1 MAFQDED
8 VYALTDKG
16 NAELKAAGTSL
27 SAAELQVLV
36 LIDGRSTLAQVAQ
49 NARGLAPAAVNE
61 IARKLF
67 GSALITSA
75 TEPTSDGLESGFF
88 SIAVPAG
95 FFSSS
100 AVQTDPEVD
109 QGVSTLK
116 QKGYYVRIAR
126 RPAATREV
134 KQGEQLTILVVDD
147 DLDMLKLLRSYIKM
161 EGFTVRT
168 AEKRDDIVGALRQPP
183 TPDLVLLDV
192 QLPDANGFDV
202 LAKMRLHPLLKS
214 VPVIML
220 TGSATR
226 DAGRRRAATGKVPTC
241 SFADRRWIVRIC
253 QTPCAVW
260 DIARGEEEVRWR
272 QARTSPSRPR
282 RSRSACSPRSCT
294 SRASRWLP
302 RGSRWSSWTSPARP
316 PCRARFPRAVCAAS

>member
-1 MAFQDED
+1 MAFQDQD

-16 NAELKAAGTSL
+16 NAELKASGTSL

-49 NARGLAPAAVNE
+49 NARGLAPGAVKE

-75 TEPTSDGLESGFF
+75 TESTSDGLESGFF

-100 AVQTDPEVD
+100 AAQADPEID
-109 QGVSTLK
+109 QGVSTLR

-126 RPAATREV
+126 RPAAAREL
-134 KQGEQLTILVVDD
+134 KQGEQLTILAVDD
-147 DLDMLKLLRSYIKM
+147 DPDLLKLLRTIIKM
-161 EGFTVRT
+161 EGFAVRT

-183 TPDLVLLDV
+183 MPDLVLLDV

-226 DAGRRRAATGKVPTC
+226 EAVLKGLQAGADGYVTKPFEPDQVIAAV
-241 SFADRRWIVRIC
+241 
-253 QTPCAVW
+253 
-260 DIARGEEEVRWR
+260 
-272 QARTSPSRPR
+272 
-282 RSRSACSPRSCT
+282 
-294 SRASRWLP
+294 
-302 RGSRWSSWTSPARP
+302 
-316 PCRARFPRAVCAAS
+316 RAVLGLPGKAGSKPDMWA

>member
-16 NAELKAAGTSL
+16 NDELKATGTSL

-36 LIDGRSTLAQVAQ
+36 LIDGSATLAQVAR
-49 NARGLAPAAVNE
+49 NARGLAPGAVNE

-67 GSALITSA
+67 GGALITSA

-95 FFSSS
+95 FFSSG
-100 AVQTDPEVD
+100 AAHADPEVD

-126 RPAATREV
+126 RPAAAREV
-134 KQGEQLTILVVDD
+134 KQGEQLTILAVDD
-147 DLDMLKLLRSYIKM
+147 DPDMLKLLRTYIKM
-161 EGFTVRT
+161 EGFAVRT
-168 AEKRDDIVGALRQPP
+168 AEKRDDIVGALRQQPM
-183 TPDLVLLDV
+183 PDLVLLDV

-226 DAGRRRAATGKVPTC
+226 EAVLKGLQAGADGYVTKPFEPDQVMAAV
-241 SFADRRWIVRIC
+241 
-253 QTPCAVW
+253 
-260 DIARGEEEVRWR
+260 
-272 QARTSPSRPR
+272 
-282 RSRSACSPRSCT
+282 
-294 SRASRWLP
+294 
-302 RGSRWSSWTSPARP
+302 
-316 PCRARFPRAVCAAS
+316 RAVLGLPGKGAGMTDMWA

>member
-1 MAFQDED
+1 MAFQDQD

-36 LIDGRSTLAQVAQ
+36 LIDGCSTLAQVAR
-49 NARGLAPAAVNE
+49 NARGLAPGAVNE
-61 IARKLF
+61 IARKLL

-100 AVQTDPEVD
+100 AAQADPEID
-109 QGVSTLK
+109 QGVSTLR

-126 RPAATREV
+126 RPAAAREL
-134 KQGEQLTILVVDD
+134 KQGEQLTILAVDD
-147 DLDMLKLLRSYIKM
+147 DPDLLKLLRTIIKM
-161 EGFTVRT
+161 EGFAVRT
-168 AEKRDDIVGALRQPP
+168 AEKRDDIVGALRQTPM
-183 TPDLVLLDV
+183 PDLVLLDV

-226 DAGRRRAATGKVPTC
+226 EAVLKGLQAGADGYVTKPFEPDQVMAAV
-241 SFADRRWIVRIC
+241 
-253 QTPCAVW
+253 
-260 DIARGEEEVRWR
+260 
-272 QARTSPSRPR
+272 
-282 RSRSACSPRSCT
+282 
-294 SRASRWLP
+294 
-302 RGSRWSSWTSPARP
+302 
-316 PCRARFPRAVCAAS
+316 RAVLGLPGKAGSKTDMWA

>member
-1 MAFQDED
+1 MAFQDDD

-36 LIDGRSTLAQVAQ
+36 LIDGRATLAQVAR
-49 NARGLAPAAVNE
+49 NARGLAPGAVSE

-67 GSALITSA
+67 GGALITSA

-100 AVQTDPEVD
+100 AAHADPEVD
-109 QGVSTLK
+109 QGVSTLE

-126 RPAATREV
+126 RPAAAREL

-147 DLDMLKLLRSYIKM
+147 DPDLLKLLRTFIKM
-161 EGFTVRT
+161 EGFAVRT
-168 AEKRDDIVGALRQPP
+168 AEKRDDIVGSLRQQPM
-183 TPDLVLLDV
+183 PDLVLLDV
-192 QLPDANGFDV
+192 KLPDANGFDV

-226 DAGRRRAATGKVPTC
+226 EAVLKGLQAGADGYVTKPFEPDHVVAAVKAVLGLSGEGGGKTDMW
-241 SFADRRWIVRIC
+241 A
-253 QTPCAVW
+253 
-260 DIARGEEEVRWR
+260 
-272 QARTSPSRPR
+272 
-282 RSRSACSPRSCT
+282 
-294 SRASRWLP
+294 
-302 RGSRWSSWTSPARP
+302 
-316 PCRARFPRAVCAAS
+316 